1 MRKEMTKE
9 ELQLK
14 VDELTQSLDTFN
26 KNTEMLKQDL
36 AVAKNALKFA
46 DRPKI
51 TRDQMT
57 EIEDA
62 IYTVVNNVDFTDC
75 NNYDMDFEID
85 YDNRIAVSSMEFNNS
100 DEIADDLCSEIG
112 SLFNVIETED
122 EA

>member
-1 MRKEMTKE
+1 MTKE

-36 AVAKNALKFA
+36 AAAQSALAVA

-51 TRDQMT
+51 TQDQMT
-57 EIEDA
+57 EIHDA

-85 YDNRIAVSSMEFNNS
+85 YDNRIAVQSMEFNNS
-100 DEIADDLCSEIG
+100 TDIADDLCSEIE
-112 SLFNVIETED
+112 SLFNVIQTED

>member
-1 MRKEMTKE
+1 MTKE

-36 AVAKNALKFA
+36 VAAQNALKFA

-57 EIEDA
+57 EIQDA

-75 NNYDMDFEID
+75 DSYDMDFEID
-85 YDNRIAVSSMEFNNS
+85 YDNRVAVSSMEFNNTQ
-100 DEIADDLCSEIG
+100 EIADDICSEIG
-112 SLFNVIETED
+112 SLFNVIDTEKED

>member
-1 MRKEMTKE
+1 MTKE

-14 VDELTQSLDTFN
+14 VDELTQSLDSFN

-36 AVAKNALKFA
+36 AVAKRALEVA

-51 TRDQMT
+51 TQNQMT
-57 EIEDA
+57 DLIDA
-62 IYTVVNNVDFTDC
+62 IHTVINNVDFTDS

-85 YDNRIAVSSMEFNNS
+85 YDNRIAVSNMEFNNS
-100 DEIADDLCSEIG
+100 HEIADDISSEIEC
-112 SLFNVIETED
+112 LFNVIETED

>member
-1 MRKEMTKE
+1 MTKE
-9 ELQLK
+9 ELQRK
-14 VDELTQSLDTFN
+14 VEELTQSLDSFN

-36 AVAKNALKFA
+36 VVAQNALKVA

-51 TRDQMT
+51 TEDQMT
-57 EIEDA
+57 EIHDS
-62 IYTVVNNVDFTDC
+62 IYTIVNNVDFTDC

-85 YDNRIAVSSMEFNNS
+85 YDNRVAVSNMEFCNS

>member
-1 MRKEMTKE
+1 MEMTKE

-14 VDELTQSLDTFN
+14 VNELTQSLDTFN

-36 AVAKNALKFA
+36 AVAQRALAVA

-51 TRDQMT
+51 TQDQMT
-57 EIEDA
+57 EIQDA

-85 YDNRIAVSSMEFNNS
+85 YDNRIAVSNMEFNNS
-100 DEIADDLCSEIG
+100 DEIADDLCSEIV
-112 SLFNVIETED
+112 SLFNVIQPENED
-122 EA
+122 